1 MVRWNARKAATV
13 SNKSLHAYHWTFGHG
28 CMMTKMK
35 AASVSNTHIKC
46 PEPYKDYFGH
56 SSTECVILIGYY
68 AVCWVLMLY
77 NVGVAYL

>member
-1 MVRWNARKAATV
+1 MPGWQQRSPTNPLTPTTGP
-13 SNKSLHAYHWTFGHG
+13 LGHG
-28 CMMTKMK
+28 CMMTAMK
-35 AASVSNTHIKC
+35 AASVSNTHIKS